1 MVDTN
6 YGCHP
11 HGDVDRLKC
20 DLFLLKYPWGA
31 NMDRLG
37 IDGQK
42 IACLNFRKER
52 FTISRTLYLRTF
64 I

>member
-20 DLFLLKYPWGA
+20 DLFLPKYPWGA
-31 NMDRLG
+31 NMDPLEF
-37 IDGQK
+37 DGQK
-42 IACLNFRKER
+42 IVCRNLRKEP
-52 FTISRTLYLRTF
+52 FTIIGILYYISF
-64 I
+64 V